1 LSILFAGD
9 MNKKE
14 LIHKYKQSVQP
25 MGVYQI
31 KNKRNEKL
39 FIGSTKNLPGKIN
52 SHRFQLKNGLHTN
65 KEMQKEFN
73 EIGEEGFS
81 FDILDRLEPREDVN
95 YDYTEELKTLEAMW
109 IEKLQPFNEKG
120 YNK

>member
-1 LSILFAGD
+1 

-14 LIHKYKQSVQP
+14 LIKNYKQTIQP

-31 KNKRNEKL
+31 KNKRNGKL
-39 FIGSTKNLPGKIN
+39 FIGSTKNLLGKIN
-52 SHRFQLKNGLHTN
+52 SHRFQLKNNLHTN

-81 FDILDRLEPREDVN
+81 FDILDHLEPREDLN
-95 YDYTEELKTLEAMW
+95 YDYTEELKTLEAIW
-109 IEKLQPFNEKG
+109 LEKLRPFNEKG
-120 YNK
+120 YNKIR

>member
-1 LSILFAGD
+1 

-14 LIHKYKQSVQP
+14 LKKQYKQASRP

-31 KNKRNEKL
+31 KNKKNGKIY
-39 FIGSTKNLPGKIN
+39 IGCTKNLMGKIN
-52 SHRFQLKNGLHTN
+52 SHKFQLKNGLHIN
-65 KEMQKEFN
+65 KEMQKDFD

-81 FDILDRLEPREDVN
+81 FDILDELKPKEDLN
-95 YDYTEELKTLEAMW
+95 YDYTEELKTLEEMW

-120 YNK
+120 YNKIKIR